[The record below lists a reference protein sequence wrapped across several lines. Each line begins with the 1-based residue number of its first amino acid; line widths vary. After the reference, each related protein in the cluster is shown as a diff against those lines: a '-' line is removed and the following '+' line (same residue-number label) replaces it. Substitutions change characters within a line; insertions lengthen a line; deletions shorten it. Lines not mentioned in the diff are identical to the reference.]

1 MSIASTRAQDAPATA
16 VALVALVL
24 GAICMGASP
33 IFVRWAAAEGVGPFA
48 SAFWRVALAVPALWI
63 WAAFE
68 ARRPGAKPGRGLNTP
83 ILLAGLAFA
92 GDLFFWHLAILNTTI
107 ANATFL
113 ATTAPVWVMLGTV
126 LVLRRRVPAA
136 SLAGLALCLAGGA
149 ALLGSSY
156 TFAPDRLIGDLH
168 GILTAVFF
176 GATILAVAQGTRTH
190 GAARV
195 SFLSTAIT
203 AAVLLVVAL
212 AMEERVQPPT
222 LAGWGHVGAMAMI
235 SQVAGQG
242 LMALALVTLPAVFSS
257 LVIFFEAVAAA
268 AFGWLLFGEALGL
281 VQTLGG
287 AAILA
292 GIWIARPRAGDG
304 A

>member
-1 MSIASTRAQDAPATA
+1 VSVAATTPTTTRATA

-24 GAICMGASP
+24 GAVCMGASP
-33 IFVRWAAAEGVGPFA
+33 LFVRWAAAEGVGPFA
-48 SAFWRVALAVPALWI
+48 SAFWRVALAVPALWL
-63 WAAFE
+63 WAAWE
-68 ARRPGAKPGRGLNTP
+68 GRRPGAKAGRGFTAPVLV
-83 ILLAGLAFA
+83 AGVAFA

-126 LVLRRRVPAA
+126 LVLRERVTGA
-136 SLAGLALCLAGGA
+136 SLAGLALCLAGGV

-156 TFAPDRLIGDLH
+156 SYAPARLVGDLY

-176 GATILAVAQGTRTH
+176 GATILAVARATRTH
-190 GAARV
+190 GAARI
-195 SFLSTAIT
+195 SFLSTVVT
-203 AAVLLVVAL
+203 AAILLAVAL
-212 AMEERVQPPT
+212 AIEERVLPAT
-222 LAGWGHVGAMAMI
+222 AAGWGHVTAMAMI

-268 AFGWLLFGEALGL
+268 AFGWLFFGETLGL
-281 VQTLGG
+281 AQTLGG
-287 AAILA
+287 VMILL
-292 GIWIARPRAGDG
+292 GIWVARPRAGR